1 MKSIKH
7 FFLFIFSPDPIE
19 RCPCFEDSVCF
30 MAVLIGVFP
39 GSWLCHHSE
48 YCQLGQETLALTQ
61 STLPVAAF
69 VVLTKLI
76 LGVAVLFIWRIVVK
90 KICYFILPPIYRA
103 FNLPHRKFE
112 IGARYVFFWDMV

>member
-1 MKSIKH
+1 
-7 FFLFIFSPDPIE
+7 
-19 RCPCFEDSVCF
+19 

-69 VVLTKLI
+69 IVLTKLI
-76 LGVAVLFIWRIVVK
+76 LGVAVLFVWRIVVK

-112 IGARYVFFWDMV
+112 IGARYDVFLFWTMV